1 MAGARVRAD
10 AAPMPIATTD
20 QYRAMLDAASTGGW
34 ALPAINVTSSA
45 TLVAALQGLADAG
58 ADGIVQVTTGGA
70 AYLAGDRPG
79 AAHHGAAALAAYAHE
94 VAAAFPT
101 LVALHTDHCP
111 PEAAD
116 GFLGPL
122 LARTAARRAAGAAP
136 LFHSHMFD
144 GSSLPLRENLR
155 RSAEWLA
162 RCAALDVVLEIECGV
177 VGGEEDGLRGDA
189 PGSSRLYTCAE
200 DLLAVVDA
208 LGTGVDPRYLLAAT
222 FGNVHGVHA
231 PGDVRLRPE
240 ILADGQRA
248 LATVDGG
255 ARFAYVFHGA
265 SGTPVA
271 QLHEAIRHGV
281 VKVNVD
287 TAMQHAFSAAV
298 AEHVL
303 EHRADMGRLDG
314 GPAAKRAFDP
324 RGWGRRAQRSMA
336 EHVAATCRTLGAAG
350 RTLAAAPTP
359 ATA

>member
-1 MAGARVRAD
+1 
-10 AAPMPIATTD
+10 
-20 QYRAMLDAASTGGW
+20 
-34 ALPAINVTSSA
+34 
-45 TLVAALQGLADAG
+45 
-58 ADGIVQVTTGGA
+58 
-70 AYLAGDRPG
+70 
-79 AAHHGAAALAAYAHE
+79 
-94 VAAAFPT
+94 
-101 LVALHTDHCP
+101 
-111 PEAAD
+111 
-116 GFLGPL
+116 
-122 LARTAARRAAGAAP
+122 
-136 LFHSHMFD
+136 MFD

-189 PGSSRLYTCAE
+189 PGSSRLYTSAE

-287 TAMQHAFSAAV
+287 TAMQHAFTPPSPSTCSSTAPTWAASTAARPPSAPST
-298 AEHVL
+298 
-303 EHRADMGRLDG
+303 RAAGDG
-314 GPAAKRAFDP
+314 GPSARWPSMSRRPAARSEPPAARSPP
-324 RGWGRRAQRSMA
+324 RRPPRRPDRRTGSRHGVIPMAARRPVGQHHRRGRRR
-336 EHVAATCRTLGAAG
+336 
-350 RTLAAAPTP
+350 APRRR
-359 ATA
+359 